1 MNNNLVSIS
10 KIEDLVKL
18 IENEKN
24 PNQQIDPN
32 RSFKFFCH
40 CLIKSIVE
48 NYLKFYKFENINLEE
63 IIQSS
68 IDLVYHI
75 FWILISYTNNLRLT
89 IFLLD
94 RAILLNIEFISMSRN
109 PSSNQDTIY
118 QTNINDSI
126 IFAYKKTLGPLKG
139 LIKNNPS
146 LNKVKNASM
155 DLKYIISKLLFN
167 VIEQI
172 NETDNDYE
180 TEKYDYKKEIE
191 SKLEEIINF
200 LYPTLLNFYN
210 LDPPFN
216 IQRNFIITIN
226 QFINEH
232 LKSKNGLIECLIM
245 IRYTL
250 ELINIQYKLTKK
262 WDSITNKIY
271 EGIENNYQEY
281 IEIVKGQ
288 KINYHLKNKKI
299 INYFKLFV

>member
-10 KIEDLVKL
+10 KIEDLIKL

-48 NYLKFYKFENINLEE
+48 NYIKFYKFKNINLEE
-63 IIQSS
+63 IIQTS

-94 RAILLNIEFISMSRN
+94 RAILLNIEFISMSGN
-109 PSSNQDTIY
+109 QLLNQDNIY

-155 DLKYIISKLLFN
+155 DLKYIISRILFN
-167 VIEQI
+167 VIENI
-172 NETDNDYE
+172 NHTDNEYE
-180 TEKYDYKKEIE
+180 TEKYDYKKDLE

-200 LYPTLLNFYN
+200 LYPSLLNFYN
-210 LDPPFN
+210 LEPPFD
-216 IQRNFIITIN
+216 IQRNFMITIN
-226 QFINEH
+226 QFLNEH
-232 LKSKNGLIECLIM
+232 LTTKNGLIESLIM
-245 IRYTL
+245 IRYSL
-250 ELINIQYKLTKK
+250 EIINIQYKLTKK
-262 WDSITNKIY
+262 WECIIKQIY
-271 EGIENNYQEY
+271 EGIENNYLEY
-281 IEIVKGQ
+281 TEIIKGQ
-288 KINYHLKNKKI
+288 KINYHIKNKKI
-299 INYFKLFV
+299 ITYFKSFI